1 MNKLFI
7 KNSAYADGVKGL
19 NQFFDRLQLRRID
32 TLSKMALYAAAKTL
46 YDIGI
51 DLNKGKN
58 DIGLIIATG
67 RGPVKQTC
75 DFMDSIIDDGDI
87 LASPL
92 AFSQSVHNSIE
103 TSITILLNL
112 LGPCLTISQGG
123 DSFAS
128 AAVTAKSWLLSGK
141 CKYVLL
147 GAADEEHPVILK
159 EYENKIRKKKCA
171 AFFLLTLDE
180 TPDELIAENIK
191 SDDFNPSLSPFEL
204 ARKTCVFLTKDGT
217 RRIIED
223 FAKAA
228 LAEKKKDAMLVFANK
243 NISELTQNLNSGEK
257 QNIYDGI
264 ALLCSIDNDKAV
276 DSGTINEICFE
287 AAQKHNRINFS
298 TSGSMGIPQNCVH
311 TKDMVKEEVEGV
323 AFLFKNI
330 ERVVS
335 TVLSHHSYGFI
346 FTLQMPRC
354 LNLPV
359 LSCPPVPVLE
369 WTKTLKEGDLL
380 VTFPLFLNHLMKI
393 DFKFPQGVT
402 ILVSTAPCP
411 DELMEN
417 LYRNG
422 AQRVIEV
429 YGASEAGA
437 IGFRENPGA
446 PFFLFPFWDY
456 KEEDGLVKSIS
467 RKTTSLQKNLP
478 DIAKVKGDR
487 LFSVIERIDNAVQ
500 VAGVNVFPSK
510 IEKTLKQHPMVKD
523 AVVRLG
529 QERLKAFIV
538 LQKGVNEKDA
548 KTILH
553 NYMEAVFTVH
563 EIPKNLTFGN
573 KLPLTALGKKADW

>member
-1 MNKLFI
+1 MNKIFI
-7 KNSAYADGVKGL
+7 KSSAYADGVKGL
-19 NQFFDRLQLRRID
+19 NQFFDQMRLRRID
-32 TLSKMALYAAAKTL
+32 ALSKMALYAAAKTL
-46 YDIGI
+46 YEIGI
-51 DLNKGKN
+51 DLNKEKS

-75 DFMDSIIDDGDI
+75 DFMNSIIDDGDT

-112 LGPCLTISQGG
+112 RGPCLTISQGG

-128 AAVTAKSWLLSGK
+128 AVVTAKSWLLSEK
-141 CKYVLL
+141 CKHVLL
-147 GAADEEHPVILK
+147 GAADEEHPVISK
-159 EYENKIRKKKCA
+159 EYENKILKKKCA
-171 AFFLLTLDE
+171 AFFLLTLEE
-180 TPDELIAENIK
+180 TSNELVAEDIK
-191 SDDFNPSLSPFEL
+191 SDDFNPSLYPFEL
-204 ARKTCVFLTKDGT
+204 ARKTCVFITKDAT
-217 RRIIED
+217 QRILED
-223 FAKAA
+223 FVKAA
-228 LAEKKKDAMLVFANK
+228 LAEKKKDIMSVFANK
-243 NISELTQNLNSGEK
+243 NIPELMQNLDIDEK
-257 QNIYDGI
+257 QNIFDGI
-264 ALLCSIDNDKAV
+264 TTLFSIDNDKVA
-276 DSGTINEICFE
+276 DTGTINETCFE
-287 AAQKHNRINFS
+287 SARKHNKINFS
-298 TSGSMGIPQNCVH
+298 TSGSTGDPQNCVH

-330 ERVVS
+330 ERVIN

-346 FTLQMPRC
+346 FALQMPRC
-354 LNLPV
+354 LDLPV
-359 LSCPPVPVLE
+359 LSYPPVPVLE

-380 VTFPLFLNHLMKI
+380 VTFPLFLKYLTKF

-422 AQRVIEV
+422 AQRVIEI

-446 PFFLFPFWDY
+446 PFFLLPFWDY

-467 RKTTSLQKNLP
+467 RKTTSLRKNLP
-478 DIAKVKGDR
+478 DIAKVKGER

-510 IEKTLKQHPMVKD
+510 VEKTLKQHPMVKD

-529 QERLKAFIV
+529 KERLKAFIV
-538 LQKGVNEKDA
+538 LQKGVNEKNA
-548 KTILH
+548 KTILY
-553 NYMEAVFTVH
+553 NYMETIFTVH

-573 KLPLTALGKKADW
+573 KLPLTAFGKKANW